1 MKKRLF
7 NIHKFIGVNVLL
19 FFFISL
25 FFGILTIFQPYI
37 NTWEDSKQHV
47 NDIKISD
54 IDLDK
59 CLKQITKRTYFGEDG
74 KKVRNDIISL
84 SFPSIEVS
92 ATNLIRVRNR
102 PNFYLDPNTC
112 KRVRPKNFKISQFF
126 DKMHTGGLF
135 NSLLVKILFGFMS
148 VAVVFLCFSC
158 ILLIIKNKYSNK
170 KTKSNKA
177 FYAKYHRLL
186 FFYTLP
192 LIFMFGITGALFNLG
207 LYSSPL
213 LTHYLT
219 KGETLN
225 ALQTKR
231 NILFD
236 PALKNIDLSKKI
248 KSISVNELYTK
259 ATQEFDD
266 ISFYKMEIY
275 NYNDINSRVKF
286 IGYEPKN
293 FFISSMT
300 NESYIILDGTNAK
313 ILDKKIAD
321 DGTFAEKTLD
331 AIFYLHYLRTFSDL
345 PRIIFAFLSI
355 SILIGLV
362 FAMSLWLERAKKDKF
377 SYKVLKPLSFTIILG
392 SLISSSF
399 LFASVWFIPKS
410 AVFYSFMGERY
421 STQETLFYLCFL
433 VLLAVILFKKDLF
446 KITKYTCYL
455 SSGFLICAVIAH
467 ELFSGYSFIRLYQEG
482 LIQILASDIIL
493 LLVAALLI
501 FTGKKL
507 PKKYFEF

>member
-1 MKKRLF
+1 M
-7 NIHKFIGVNVLL
+7 
-19 FFFISL
+19 

-148 VAVVFLCFSC
+148 VAVVFLCFSG

-266 ISFYKMEIY
+266 ISFYKMG
-275 NYNDINSRVKF
+275 DSH
-286 IGYEPKN
+286 
-293 FFISSMT
+293 
-300 NESYIILDGTNAK
+300 AK
-313 ILDKKIAD
+313 HHS
-321 DGTFAEKTLD
+321 TYKT
-331 AIFYLHYLRTFSDL
+331 T
-345 PRIIFAFLSI
+345 PTPC
-355 SILIGLV
+355 
-362 FAMSLWLERAKKDKF
+362 K
-377 SYKVLKPLSFTIILG
+377 
-392 SLISSSF
+392 
-399 LFASVWFIPKS
+399 
-410 AVFYSFMGERY
+410 
-421 STQETLFYLCFL
+421 
-433 VLLAVILFKKDLF
+433 
-446 KITKYTCYL
+446 
-455 SSGFLICAVIAH
+455 
-467 ELFSGYSFIRLYQEG
+467 
-482 LIQILASDIIL
+482 
-493 LLVAALLI
+493 
-501 FTGKKL
+501 
-507 PKKYFEF
+507 